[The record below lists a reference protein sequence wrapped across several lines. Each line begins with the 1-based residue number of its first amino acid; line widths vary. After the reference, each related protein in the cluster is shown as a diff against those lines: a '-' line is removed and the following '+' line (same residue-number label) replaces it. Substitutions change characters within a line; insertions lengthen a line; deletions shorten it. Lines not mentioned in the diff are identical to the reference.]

1 MIPHVRLLAGWLTG
15 LSVVS
20 HYSLKSQGSYTS
32 KLPKHFLTISQIPN
46 KNHCSFCLCQTKK
59 IEIGPAQPDTFLF
72 MWLQIKLFSC
82 TQELVRAWVVKFN
95 SSKASPMLSPSTP
108 LSLPSLFP
116 PLNNEKQSLQT

>member
-82 TQELVRAWVVKFN
+82 TQELVERGLLNLIRLKHH
-95 SSKASPMLSPSTP
+95 PCYPP
-108 LSLPSLFP
+108 LSLYPPPPFP
-116 PLNNEKQSLQT
+116 PS